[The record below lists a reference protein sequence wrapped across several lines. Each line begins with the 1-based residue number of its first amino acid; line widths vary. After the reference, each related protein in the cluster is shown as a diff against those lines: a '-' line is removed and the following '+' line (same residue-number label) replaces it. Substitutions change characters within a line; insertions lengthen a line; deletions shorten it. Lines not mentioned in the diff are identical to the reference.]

1 MRQINE
7 DLNVVQN
14 LQIKNE
20 SNHMT
25 MRHGCRS
32 FVRGTRTCP
41 LTNKGGFVTFAPTK
55 VRYIFSLAKY
65 PHPNILQMG
74 EGAFNKIL
82 NIMYKYAKKDILL
95 LNL

>member
-55 VRYIFSLAKY
+55 VRY
-65 PHPNILQMG
+65 PHPNILPMG